1 MPALTS
7 PRLAAA
13 GAITGGTAFA
23 VAGALQLTGLEWKE
37 NAVETP
43 LQHLTVALF
52 AFALV
57 AVIPAVATLG
67 HLAGGRLRLGWV
79 AIAAGQAGVAAA
91 STVSN
96 IRGVDAAWFPAVAV
110 AANLLWVAGTFAL
123 ALALYR
129 ARRVPRLV
137 AIGLVVAYIG
147 AIPAA
152 THGGGIV
159 TGCFWLAVG
168 YLLSLDALERP
179 VLQPATP

>member
-1 MPALTS
+1 MNALNS

-13 GAITGGTAFA
+13 GALAGGIAFA
-23 VAGALQLTGLEWKE
+23 VTGALQLTGLDWKE

-57 AVIPAVATLG
+57 AVIPAVAALG
-67 HLAGGRLRLGWV
+67 RLAGGRLRAGWI
-79 AIAAGQAGVAAA
+79 AIAVGQAGVAAA
-91 STVSN
+91 SSVSN

-123 ALALYR
+123 AAALYR

-137 AIGLVVAYIG
+137 SAGLVIGYIG

-152 THGGGIV
+152 THGGGII
-159 TGCFWLAVG
+159 TGCFWLAIG
-168 YLLSLDALERP
+168 YLLSLGELERRT
-179 VLQPATP
+179 LRPAIS